1 MKRFLQQAGIRTQR
15 EQLELGNPI
24 WFVNYSILKR
34 YFYAFLAFAVA
45 TFLRWILMPLNGGFE
60 FITYYPTVLIV
71 AILFGAG
78 PGLMTVIFSIVAANY
93 FFMPPQYLLKWTPAQ
108 ITPMAI
114 FGFSGLLISILTH
127 RTYRYAMESQKD
139 QKRLQVIYDASP
151 DAILI
156 IDAKGKIIRA
166 NHQVTTLFGYSNE
179 EVIGEVCEI
188 LMPQRFREGHPN
200 LRDQYRA
207 APVVREMG
215 HGMITR
221 ALCKDGHE
229 LDVEVSL
236 SPIQTDEGW
245 FVACAI
251 RDITARKRAEAKIE
265 ELAFYDQLTGLPNRT
280 LFMDRL
286 NQTMHAAARND
297 QHGAVL
303 FIDLDNFKTLNDTL
317 GHDVGDELLK
327 QIAGK
332 LRAFVSEDGTVARLG
347 GDEFVVVLAH
357 LSGNQHEAAIET
369 EAIAKN
375 IVDTISDNY
384 QLGDCTHRS
393 SASIG
398 ITLFKGKDVPLESL
412 LKQADLTMYRAKS
425 SGRNTV
431 RFFDPAMETAVNQ
444 RVALEADIRQALQ
457 SQQFLL
463 HYQVQ
468 IVGDQ
473 ELIGAEVLLR
483 WQHPQRGL
491 VQPGDFIPMA
501 EETGL
506 ILPLGLWVLETA
518 CQQLALWARHPTTA
532 HLTLAVN
539 VSALQ
544 IKQHQF
550 VDQVLEV
557 LERTGANP
565 QRLKLELT
573 ESLLVDD
580 IEDIIQKMV
589 ALKAKGVGFSL
600 DDFGTGY
607 SSLTYLKRLPLDQ
620 LKIDRSFVQDVLIDP
635 NDAAIAKTI
644 VALADKLG
652 FTVIAEGV
660 ETKEQKEFLIDNA
673 CYTFQGFLF
682 GRPLPLKEFEVFIKR
697 FQTPVDQTKHDDSKD
712 NNFRENAEE

>member
-1 MKRFLQQAGIRTQR
+1 MKHLLQRVNFKKKMDQF
-15 EQLELGNPI
+15 ELSDPI
-24 WFVNYSILKR
+24 WFINYTKTKR
-34 YFYAFLAFAVA
+34 YFYAFLFFIIA
-45 TFLRWILMPLNGGFE
+45 TALRWTLMPQNGGFE

-71 AILFGAG
+71 SILFGAG
-78 PGLMTVIFSIVAANY
+78 PGLMTVLFSTVTANY
-93 FFMPPQYLLKWTPAQ
+93 FFMPPHYVLKWTSAQ

-114 FGFSGLLISILTH
+114 FAFSGLLVSYLTH
-127 RTYRYAMESQKD
+127 RTHRYAMESHKD

-156 IDAKGKIIRA
+156 VDAHGKIIRA
-166 NHQVTTLFGYSNE
+166 NHQVTTLFGYALE
-179 EVIGEVCEI
+179 EVLGQACEM
-188 LMPQRFREGHPN
+188 LMPLRFREGHPH
-200 LRDQYRA
+200 LREQYRA
-207 APVVREMG
+207 TPVAREMG

-221 ALCKDGHE
+221 ALCKNGHE

-245 FVACAI
+245 FVACAL

-286 NQTMHAAARND
+286 KQAMHAAGRND

-303 FIDLDNFKTLNDTL
+303 FIDLDHFKTLNDTL

-327 QIAGK
+327 QIAEK
-332 LRAFVSEDGTVARLG
+332 LRAFISEDGTVARLG

-357 LSGNQHEAAIET
+357 LSGNQHDAAVET

-375 IVDTISDNY
+375 IVDTINDSY
-384 QLGDCTHRS
+384 QIGSCTHRS

-398 ITLFKGKDVPLESL
+398 ITLFKGKDVPIESL
-412 LKQADLTMYRAKS
+412 LKQADLTLYRAKS

-444 RVALEADIRQALQ
+444 RVALEEDLRQALQ
-457 SQQFLL
+457 SKQFLL

-468 IVGDQ
+468 IVDDH

-491 VQPGDFIPMA
+491 VPPGDFIPMA

-506 ILPLGLWVLETA
+506 ILPIGLWVLETA
-518 CQQLALWARHPTTA
+518 CKQLALWAQRPATE
-532 HLTLAVN
+532 HLSLAVN

-544 IKQHQF
+544 IKQEHF
-550 VDQVLEV
+550 VEQVLEV

-589 ALKAKGVGFSL
+589 ALKEKGVGFSL

-652 FTVIAEGV
+652 FAVIAEGV
-660 ETKEQKEFLIDNA
+660 ETKEQKDFLIENA
-673 CYTFQGFLF
+673 CYTFQGYLF
-682 GRPLPLKEFEVFIKR
+682 GRPLPLKEFEKFIER
-697 FQTPVDQTKHDDSKD
+697 FQTPADKQEQSTKL
-712 NNFRENAEE
+712 RESIEG

>member
-1 MKRFLQQAGIRTQR
+1 MKRLLRRASFQFKKDQID
-15 EQLELGNPI
+15 LGNPI
-24 WFVNYSILKR
+24 WFLNYPKVKR
-34 YFYAFLAFAVA
+34 YFYALLTFSAA
-45 TFLRWILMPLNGGFE
+45 TLLRWVLMPQSGGFE
-60 FITYYPTVLIV
+60 FITYFPTVLIV
-71 AILFGAG
+71 AILFGTG
-78 PGLMTVIFSIVAANY
+78 PALAVVGLSTIAANY
-93 FFMPPQYLLKWTPAQ
+93 FFMPPQYIVKWTSAQ

-114 FGFSGLLISILTH
+114 FAFSGLLISFLTH
-127 RTYRYAMESQKD
+127 RTYRYAMESHKD

-156 IDAKGKIIRA
+156 IDASGKIIRA
-166 NHQVTTLFGYSNE
+166 NHQVTTLFGYTHE
-179 EVIGEVCEI
+179 EIIGEVCEV
-188 LMPQRFREGHPN
+188 LMPQRFRVGHPQ

-215 HGMITR
+215 RGMITR
-221 ALCKDGHE
+221 ALCKNGHE

-245 FVACAI
+245 FVACAL

-286 NQTMHAAARND
+286 KQAMHAAGRND

-332 LRAFVSEDGTVARLG
+332 LRAFISEDGTIARLG

-357 LSGNQHEAAIET
+357 LSGNQHEAAVET

-384 QLGDCTHRS
+384 QLGNCTHRS

-398 ITLFKGKDVPLESL
+398 ITLFKGKDVPIESL

-444 RVALEADIRQALQ
+444 RVALEEDIRLALQ

-468 IVGDQ
+468 IVGDE

-491 VQPGDFIPMA
+491 VPPGDFIPMA

-518 CQQLALWARHPTTA
+518 CQQLALWAKHPATK

-557 LERTGANP
+557 LEKTGAKP

-580 IEDIIQKMV
+580 IEDIIQKMA

-620 LKIDRSFVQDVLIDP
+620 LKIDRSFVQDVLVDP

-652 FTVIAEGV
+652 FAVIAEGV
-660 ETKEQKEFLIDNA
+660 ETEEQKDFLINNA
-673 CYTFQGFLF
+673 CNTFQGFLF
-682 GRPLPLKEFEVFIKR
+682 GRPLPLKEFEVFIER
-697 FQTPVDQTKHDDSKD
+697 FKTPTDVNNSK
-712 NNFRENAEE
+712 N